1 MEDMNFY
8 NRHYITVD
16 ERGRITD
23 GFSDAFRQPAE
34 NDICINRLGG
44 YQFRLSRA
52 GEENPALLNDRGIPL
67 YRYENGE
74 IIMRGTEEIAADLAA
89 LPAPAPTEDER
100 RDAQIF
106 YTAMMTDTLLE
117 EV

>member
-1 MEDMNFY
+1 MENIY
-8 NRHYITVD
+8 NRHYITRD

-23 GFSDAFRQPAE
+23 GFSNAFRAPADT
-34 NDICINRLGG
+34 DICITEMGG
-44 YQFRLSRA
+44 YQFRLFPG
-52 GEENPALLNDRGIPL
+52 GEENPPLFEEHGIPL
-67 YRYENGE
+67 YKYMGGVVMERSA
-74 IIMRGTEEIAADLAA
+74 EEIAEDIAA
-89 LPAPAPTEDER
+89 LPAPAPSEDEK